1 MTDFKGEIINWYSD
15 NKRFLLWRETKNPY
29 NIWLSEIMSQQTRVE
44 QSLPYYV
51 KFTEN
56 YPTIF
61 DLANA
66 PESDILKLWQGL
78 GYYSRARNLHHT
90 AKYIAHELGGKFP
103 ETHSGLVKLKGIGD
117 YTASAVASICFNLPT
132 AVVDGNVFRVLSRYF
147 GIDIP
152 INSSKGIKY
161 FKELANELIDHE
173 NPGIYN
179 QALMEFGAKQ
189 CKPQSPNCNICPI
202 NNSCI
207 ALKNNIVSQLP
218 VKIRKGKLT
227 HRYFNYLIINNE
239 TETILKQRTK
249 KDIWQNLYEFPLI
262 EAPNELKEDE
272 IIQHNTLKE
281 YTEGNKYSIS
291 LFNKDEIVHKL
302 SHQHIHTKF
311 WIVNLQSKIKNGI
324 GITEVTDYPVSVLI
338 ANFVEEFSF

>member
-1 MTDFKGEIINWYSD
+1 MVDFKGEIIDWYSV
-15 NKRFLLWRETKNPY
+15 NKRFLIWRETKNPY

-44 QSLPYYV
+44 QSLPYYI

-66 PESDILKLWQGL
+66 LESDVLKLWQGL
-78 GYYSRARNLHHT
+78 GYYSRARNLHET
-90 AKYIAHELGGKFP
+90 AKYIAHELNGKFP
-103 ETHSGLVKLKGIGD
+103 DNYSGLIKLKGVGD
-117 YTASAVASICFNLPT
+117 YTASAIASICFNAPT
-132 AVVDGNVFRVLSRYF
+132 AVVDGNVFRALSRYF

-152 INSSKGIKY
+152 INSSKGVKY
-161 FKELANELIDHE
+161 FKKLANELIDHDD
-173 NPGIYN
+173 PGVYN

-189 CKPQSPNCNICPI
+189 CKPQSPDCNKCPI
-202 NNSCI
+202 NNSCV
-207 ALKNNIVSQLP
+207 AYEKKTVSQLP
-218 VKIRKGKLT
+218 VKIKKGKVKN
-227 HRYFNYLIINNE
+227 RYFNYLIINNE
-239 TETILKQRTK
+239 TETILQQRIK

-262 EAPNELKEDE
+262 EESKELNEKEIITHDVLKEHVAE
-272 IIQHNTLKE
+272 NE
-281 YTEGNKYSIS
+281 FSIS
-291 LFNKDEIVHKL
+291 LYNKNEIVHKL

-324 GITEVTDYPVSVLI
+324 NRTQVIDYPVPVLI